1 MRRSPIQRKS
11 PIRASAA
18 PKAVQAV
25 PARRPRKTPQTAKSG
40 AGRAALK
47 AEAKFARVYG
57 GPDRVSW
64 IQAQPCIVCG
74 KGPCQNA
81 HVGPKGSKG
90 MSYKAGKEWIVPLCA
105 TCHGIQHGPQWSGAG
120 GQSGRE
126 RLLIM
131 LGHGIDLQHWAQII
145 DARYDAYVAERE
157 R

>member
-40 AGRAALK
+40 AGRAVLK

-90 MSYKAGKEWIVPLCA
+90 MSYKAGKEWIVPLCC
-105 TCHGIQHGPQWSGAG
+105 TCHDRSHRATLESGV
-120 GQSGRE
+120 
-126 RLLIM
+126 
-131 LGHGIDLQHWAQII
+131 DLEHWAQVI
-145 DARYDAYVAERE
+145 DARYEAYVKERE